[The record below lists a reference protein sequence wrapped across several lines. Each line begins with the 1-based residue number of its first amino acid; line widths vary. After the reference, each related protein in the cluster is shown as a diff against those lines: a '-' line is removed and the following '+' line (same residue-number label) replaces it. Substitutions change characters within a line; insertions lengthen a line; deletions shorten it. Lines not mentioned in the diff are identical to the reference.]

1 MFGCDSRI
9 AIRGRNNIKPSFADV
24 VKNLEKEASNIK
36 QNLQQLKTVVKDRP
50 KLETNDIEPTINEMQ
65 DRERRAYNVL
75 VFGVDKDTNNNER
88 DRTSS
93 DMTTIKNILT
103 KVSTGTD
110 TEKIRILRLGK
121 YEPSKKSH
129 IPYKGTGTNC
139 IKKKRMKSH
148 SQEECTSKATKRQHK
163 RLI

>member
-1 MFGCDSRI
+1 MNSLVEETKDIKQQTSSTYFKKEMEALKREVTTIKTSFQKEVSDI
-9 AIRGRNNIKPSFADV
+9 KMTINNITPSFADV
-24 VKNLEKEASNIK
+24 VKNLENEASNIK
-36 QNLQQLKTVVKDRP
+36 QKLQQLKTVVKDMP
-50 KLETNDIEPTINEMQ
+50 KLETNDMEPTINEMQ

-121 YEPSKKSH
+121 YEPLKKD
-129 IPYKGTGTNC
+129 
-139 IKKKRMKSH
+139 
-148 SQEECTSKATKRQHK
+148 
-163 RLI
+163 L